1 VYVPKRNVIA
11 IANQK
16 GGVGKTTTAVNLAA
30 AFANI
35 GHRTLIIDLDAQANA
50 SQWLTGDE
58 HEDGK
63 VVYDVMM
70 RKTKIN
76 DCIVKVNSKLDILP
90 SNLSL
95 ATLDIDLLGT
105 YNREQRLARVLAE
118 LDIEYKYVVID
129 CPPNLAITTVN
140 ALTAADVIVAPIE
153 CKKEAWNAVPRLMNT
168 LLMIAR
174 ESGRLLPVYALPT
187 FLERTNL
194 AKDIHSAIKDKFEV
208 YCLPP
213 INKTTRLAEAFA
225 AAQPIFA
232 YDPTS
237 SGAMDYLRAAKE
249 LTNGLRGEEAQT
261 EIRSELGGVAE

>member
-1 VYVPKRNVIA
+1 MKVIA

-16 GGVGKTTTAVNLAA
+16 GGVGKTTSSVNLAA
-30 AFANI
+30 ALAHL
-35 GHRTLIIDLDAQANA
+35 GHRTLLIDLDAQANA
-50 SQWLTGDE
+50 SQWLTGIE

-70 RKTKIN
+70 RKAKIN
-76 DCIVKVNSKLDILP
+76 DCIVKVNSKLDLLP
-90 SNLSL
+90 SNLSV

-105 YNREQRLARVLAE
+105 YNREQRLTRLLAE
-118 LDIEYKYVVID
+118 LSQDYKYVLID

-153 CKKEAWNAVPRLMNT
+153 CKGEAWKAVPRLMNT

-194 AKDIHSAIKDKFEV
+194 AKDILSAIKDRFDPF
-208 YCLPP
+208 CLAS

-225 AAQPIFA
+225 AAQPIFD

-237 SGAMDYLRAAKE
+237 SGAMDYLRAAQE
-249 LTNGLRGEEAQT
+249 LTNGLRGKEAQ
-261 EIRSELGGVAE
+261 EEVRPEMGRAIE

>member
-1 VYVPKRNVIA
+1 MKVIA

-30 AFANI
+30 AFTHINYK
-35 GHRTLIIDLDAQANA
+35 TLVIDLDAQANA
-50 SQWLTGDE
+50 TQWLTNKE

-63 VVYDVMM
+63 VIYDVMM
-70 RKTKIN
+70 RKTNIS
-76 DCIVKVNSKLDILP
+76 DCIVTISNKLDLLP
-90 SNLSL
+90 ANLSL

-105 YNREQRLARVLAE
+105 YNREQRLARILAE
-118 LDIEYKYVVID
+118 IDEKYKFVVID
-129 CPPNLAITTVN
+129 CPPNLAITTIN
-140 ALTAADVIVAPIE
+140 ALTAANIIVAPIE
-153 CKKEAWNAVPRLMNT
+153 CKGEAWKAVPRLMNT

-194 AKDIHSAIKDKFEV
+194 AKDIHGEIKDKFGV

-213 INKTTRLAEAFA
+213 INKTTRLAESFA
-225 AAQPIFA
+225 ATLPIFT

-237 SGAMDYLRAAKE
+237 SGAVDYLRSAKE
-249 LTNGLRGEEAQT
+249 LINGIRGEETQA
-261 EIRSELGGVAE
+261 EVRPELGEAIE